1 MMSATTE
8 QKARFLDLVTG
19 TLEMVRDGKR
29 AIEPILTILQG
40 IKDKANFAE
49 RLLAKTMVVWK
60 TIMVGGLSKDKLL
73 KRLVQAG
80 RNVSDWVKDHSKLAF
95 KTSAEPHE
103 ISFIRVEVKDLG
115 FTQNPTTTEL
125 FARIKEVGELC
136 QPEDGPWLAL
146 QDQPCGDIFWLAM
159 ESIAGSG
166 GNPMVF
172 IVGRN
177 DDSGRWLG
185 TRYAGPDNPWYLDNE
200 VVFRSR
206 K

>member
-1 MMSATTE
+1 MSATTE

-40 IKDKANFAE
+40 IKDEVNFAQ
-49 RLLAKTMVVWK
+49 RLLAKTMIIWK

-73 KRLVQAG
+73 KRLVDSG
-80 RNVSDWVKDHSKLAF
+80 RNVSDWAKDIMSKSAF
-95 KTSAEPHE
+95 KTSTKPHE
-103 ISFIRVEVKDLG
+103 VSFVRVKVRDLG

-159 ESIAGSG
+159 EPITDSG
-166 GNPMVF
+166 GGPGVF
-172 IVGRN
+172 SVGR
-177 DDSGRWLG
+177 DGDGGRWLG
-185 TRYAGPDNPWYLDNE
+185 AVCADPDSHWSLDGE
-200 VVFRSR
+200 IVFRSR